1 MEIPDGS
8 QSGRPSGTRPDPAQP
23 STTAVCGPPGNT
35 ASARQLGLE
44 TTGHAS
50 RGLAGPPGVSPCN
63 LTLSPGEKDLS
74 GLMGDASKGVL
85 VTSVD
90 QEGPAYKAG
99 LRAGDLLLSINNEPL
114 TVRFVVTIII
124 DAGTRISDRS
134 TPCVPGKAL
143 VAVGRGRFW
152 NATWIIRGHR
162 TGIRAAVLILAG
174 GYHIIALAASHRED
188 HGKDRDHQRIPEE
201 TRLSGCVHGRPK
213 VS

>member
-1 MEIPDGS
+1 MVHLFLRRIVPLLLAAFVVLFGAVAEASHFRFGNITWSIPDPVGAP
-8 QSGRPSGTRPDPAQP
+8 R
-23 STTAVCGPPGNT
+23 
-35 ASARQLGLE
+35 
-44 TTGHAS
+44 
-50 RGLAGPPGVSPCN
+50 
-63 LTLSPGEKDLS
+63 
-74 GLMGDASKGVL
+74 
-85 VTSVD
+85 
-90 QEGPAYKAG
+90 
-99 LRAGDLLLSINNEPL
+99 

>member
-1 MEIPDGS
+1 M
-8 QSGRPSGTRPDPAQP
+8 QYHLRLQPA
-23 STTAVCGPPGNT
+23 
-35 ASARQLGLE
+35 L
-44 TTGHAS
+44 
-50 RGLAGPPGVSPCN
+50 
-63 LTLSPGEKDLS
+63 
-74 GLMGDASKGVL
+74 L
-85 VTSVD
+85 V
-90 QEGPAYKAG
+90 A
-99 LRAGDLLLSINNEPL
+99 L

-174 GYHIIALAASHRED
+174 GYHIIALVASHRED